1 MVREL
6 ALSMANSCLKFEMLL
21 GKSLKLPTSTLK
33 KYMIFSHY
41 FWKFSYIFFF
51 FLKRARL
58 KTF

>member
-33 KYMIFSHY
+33 KYMMFSDY
-41 FWKFSYIFFF
+41 FWKFSYFFF
-51 FLKRARL
+51 FLKPARL